1 MGFRLGQKAKKVLSV
16 GAKIG
21 AGLAAGYVGQKVSNA
36 GEEAS
41 MSAFNEAEDQKQRAR
56 YEEVRQEGGGIIP
69 APPPVVRSSGYS
81 GVVVPHHTPVPP
93 RAPKPSGSSGY
104 SGVVVP
110 PTHAQHGVPW
120 ARTDAGRAEYLG
132 QQQGGRSWFGV

>member
-1 MGFRLGQKAKKVLSV
+1 MGFRLGQKAKKVLSI
-16 GAKIG
+16 GAKVG
-21 AGLAAGYVGQKVSNA
+21 AGLVAGYVGQKVSNA

-69 APPPVVRSSGYS
+69 APPSVV
-81 GVVVPHHTPVPP
+81 
-93 RAPKPSGSSGY
+93 GSSGY